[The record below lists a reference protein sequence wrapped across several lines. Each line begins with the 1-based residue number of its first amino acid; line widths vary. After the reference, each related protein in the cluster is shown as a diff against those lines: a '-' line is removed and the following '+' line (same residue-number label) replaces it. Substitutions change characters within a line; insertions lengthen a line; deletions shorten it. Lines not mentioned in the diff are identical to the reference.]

1 MKLRSLLYTVL
12 ILLISTVLLI
22 PNFVQ
27 KTAVISI
34 VIVGYFLY
42 PEASKVVAHYC
53 FGNGDTLHL
62 NPNYIRQSNVIVQK
76 LNTMKIGESREVRF
90 KQKEDWRLSYALNP
104 FNITKT
110 EEGATIHQ
118 YIKFRGEDYT
128 YLNFLGHKLKVSD
141 NIVHVFDCKPYVV
154 ICQI

>member
-1 MKLRSLLYTVL
+1 MKLRWFLSTGL
-12 ILLISTVLLI
+12 IILISTVFLV
-22 PNFVQ
+22 PNFAQ
-27 KTAVISI
+27 KTAVIGI
-34 VIVGYFLY
+34 VVVGYFLY
-42 PEASKVVAHYC
+42 PEASEVVAHYC

-62 NPNYIRQSNVIVQK
+62 DPNYIRHSKVILQK

-104 FNITKT
+104 FIITRT
-110 EEGATIHQ
+110 IEGATIHQ

-128 YLNFLGHKLKVSD
+128 YLNFWGYKMKVSD
-141 NIVHVFDCKPYVV
+141 NIVHVFDCTPYVV

>member
-1 MKLRSLLYTVL
+1 M

-22 PNFVQ
+22 PNFAQ
-27 KTAVISI
+27 KAAVVGII
-34 VIVGYFLY
+34 VGGYFLY

-62 NPNYIRQSNVIVQK
+62 DPTYIRNSRVIVQK
-76 LNTMKIGESREVRF
+76 LNTMKIGESKEVRF
-90 KQKEDWRLSYALNP
+90 NQTEDWRLSYALNP
-104 FNITKT
+104 FTIKRTK
-110 EEGATIHQ
+110 EGATIHQ
-118 YIKFRGEDYT
+118 YIKFRGHDYT